1 MIDRLRA
8 LFSEQV
14 EEEEQLQPELA
25 AAALMFEV
33 IWADHQIEESELN
46 VMKQHLSSAFG
57 LEESRIDHI
66 VAETKR
72 LHDDSVGIHE
82 FTSALNEHLTQSEKI
97 DIVHALWRIAVA
109 DSSVDALE
117 EHMIRR
123 IADLL
128 YVSHKEFIAAKIA
141 AREN

>member
-14 EEEEQLQPELA
+14 EEEQQLQPELA

-46 VMKQHLSSAFG
+46 VMKQHLSSAFD

-82 FTSALNEHLTQSEKI
+82 FTSALNAHLSQTEKI
-97 DIVHALWRIAVA
+97 DIVYALWRIAVV

-141 AREN
+141 ARGN